1 MLDCLPVDTLVAARS
16 RILTLRPIVLFRLF
30 GKPPPGYI
38 PGRGRGAT
46 GFAGG
51 VSRDDSIDYTQGA
64 TDKSD
69 LSDANFDPF
78 TGYAENL
85 FNDAE

>member
-1 MLDCLPVDTLVAARS
+1 MLLSFR
-16 RILTLRPIVLFRLF
+16 RLF

-51 VSRDDSIDYTQGA
+51 VSRDDSVDYTQGPA
-64 TDKSD
+64 DKSD
-69 LSDANFDPF
+69 LSDSNFDPF

-85 FNDAE
+85 FNDGE

>member
-1 MLDCLPVDTLVAARS
+1 MVRYNLRTRLLSLLVPVYRF
-16 RILTLRPIVLFRLF
+16 VLFRLF
-30 GKPPPGYI
+30 VILPPGYI

-64 TDKSD
+64 ADKSD